1 MKVESNIKYNL
12 CELDADEIEV
22 IIRSLAMFDCYNEDA
37 SLNAVAGSLT
47 SNIKCACG
55 YIS

>member
-22 IIRSLAMFDCYNEDA
+22 IIHSLAMFDCYNEDA